1 MARKSAPFRS
11 GSRIAGRG
19 SALSPFP
26 FHIFT
31 FLLGVAA
38 GIISMPAVAADRASD
53 YPNKPIR
60 FLLGQATGGGQDI
73 ISRAL
78 AQKLT
83 ETLGQS
89 VIVDN
94 RPGASGNLAAAVA
107 AKAAPDGY
115 TALIVSS
122 TFAINPTL
130 YKDLPFD
137 QKKDLRP
144 VTQIASAAFILL
156 AHPSLPIGSVKE
168 LIAYAKD
175 KPGQLNY
182 ASGGIG
188 NSGHLA
194 AALFCSLAKVQL
206 THIPYKGTGLAMPDL
221 LAGRVQ
227 ILFNS
232 MIQGQPYARR
242 KQLNALAVTTTKRSA
257 LMPELPT
264 VAEAGVPGY
273 EFLSWYGLMVPAG
286 TPKPIVAR
294 LNGEIVRTLSLPDF
308 KAQLVKDGSEAV
320 GSTPEQ
326 FGAFIAAEMS
336 KWAGIVRSSGMKV
349 E

>member
-1 MARKSAPFRS
+1 MARKTTLPGLLKSCATGALVCAISA
-11 GSRIAGRG
+11 
-19 SALSPFP
+19 
-26 FHIFT
+26 
-31 FLLGVAA
+31 AA
-38 GIISMPAVAADRASD
+38 AAADRASVAS

-94 RPGASGNLAAAVA
+94 RPGAGGTLATALAV
-107 AKAAPDGY
+107 KATPDGY

-130 YKDLPFD
+130 YKNLPFD
-137 QKKDLRP
+137 QKKDLQP
-144 VTQIASAAFILL
+144 VTHIASAAFILL
-156 AHPSLPIGSVKE
+156 VHPSLPIGSVKE
-168 LIAYAKD
+168 LIAYAKE

-194 AALFCSLAKVQL
+194 AALFSSLAGVQL

-242 KQLNALAVTTTKRSA
+242 RQLNALAVTTAKRSA

-273 EFLSWYGLMVPAG
+273 EFLSWYGLMVPTGA
-286 TPKPIVAR
+286 PRPIIAK
-294 LNGEIVRTLSLPDF
+294 LNGEIVRALSQPDF
-308 KAQLVKDGSEAV
+308 KTQLAKDGSEAI

-326 FGAFIAAEMS
+326 FAALVDAEMA
-336 KWAGIVRSSGMKV
+336 KWAGIVRSSGMKQ

>member
-1 MARKSAPFRS
+1 MTRT
-11 GSRIAGRG
+11 
-19 SALSPFP
+19 ALPQG
-26 FHIFT
+26 
-31 FLLGVAA
+31 LLVCAASVAA
-38 GIISMPAVAADRASD
+38 AVFCTPAAAADRNPAAN

-60 FLLGQATGGGQDI
+60 FLLGQATGGGQDL

-94 RPGASGNLAAAVA
+94 RPGAGGTLATALAV
-107 AKAAPDGY
+107 KATPDGY

-130 YKDLPFD
+130 YRNLPFD
-137 QKKDLRP
+137 QMKDLQP
-144 VTQIASAAFILL
+144 VTHIASTAFILL
-156 AHPSLPIGSVKE
+156 VNLGVPVNSVKE
-168 LIAYAKD
+168 LIAYAKGR
-175 KPGQLNY
+175 PGELNY

-194 AALFCSLAKVQL
+194 GALFCSLAGVQI

-221 LAGRVQ
+221 LGGRVQ

-232 MIQGQPYARR
+232 MIQGQPYARK
-242 KQLNALAVTTTKRSA
+242 KQLNALAVTTAKRSS

-286 TPKPIVAR
+286 TPRPVIAK
-294 LNGEIVRTLSLPDF
+294 LNAEVVRALSLPEF
-308 KAQLVKDGSEAV
+308 KAQLARDGSEPV
-320 GSTPEQ
+320 GSSPQQ
-326 FGAFIAAEMS
+326 FGAFLASEMT
-336 KWAGIVRSSGMKV
+336 KWAGIVKASGMKL

>member
-1 MARKSAPFRS
+1 VARCSALPGFLALCAA
-11 GSRIAGRG
+11 GVIAG
-19 SALSPFP
+19 
-26 FHIFT
+26 
-31 FLLGVAA
+31 VA
-38 GIISMPAVAADRASD
+38 STSAVAADRFSVSN

-78 AQKLT
+78 AQKLA
-83 ETLGQS
+83 ETLSQS

-94 RPGASGNLAAAVA
+94 RPGAGGTLATALAV
-107 AKAAPDGY
+107 KAAPDGY

-130 YKDLPFD
+130 YRNLPFD
-137 QKKDLRP
+137 QKKDLQP
-144 VTQIASAAFILL
+144 VTHIASAAFILL
-156 AHPSLPIGSVKE
+156 AHPSVPVASVKE
-168 LIAYAKD
+168 LIAYAKE

-194 AALFCSLAKVQL
+194 AALFSSLAGVQL
-206 THIPYKGTGLAMPDL
+206 THVPYKGTGLAMPDL

-242 KQLNALAVTTTKRSA
+242 KQLNALAVTTAKRSA

-273 EFLSWYGLMVPAG
+273 EFLSWYGLMVPTG
-286 TPKPIVAR
+286 TSQAIITK

-308 KAQLVKDGSEAV
+308 KAQLAKDGSEPV

-326 FGAFIAAEMS
+326 FGTFLAAEMT
-336 KWAGIVRSSGMKV
+336 KWAEIVRSSGMKV